1 MNFTIRHLWPALAGA
16 ALLLSGCATAT
27 ASSDPADNDPLQPFN
42 RAMYRFNDTLDRA
55 VLKPVAKGYVAVTP
69 DFVRT
74 GVTNFFGNIGDVA
87 VFVNDLLQG
96 KLKQGS
102 EDGVRF
108 LMNTTMGIFGFFDV
122 ATSAGLPHHREDFG
136 QTLAV
141 WGWENSTYLVLPLLG
156 PSTLRDSMG
165 LVGDYPVGLY
175 ANLHTTYTKE
185 AEIYSFQVV
194 NTRSNLLAATNVL
207 EIAALDPYAFMRDAY
222 LQQRRNLIYDGHPPP
237 LPDDEQ

>member
-1 MNFTIRHLWPALAGA
+1 
-16 ALLLSGCATAT
+16 
-27 ASSDPADNDPLQPFN
+27 
-42 RAMYRFNDTLDRA
+42 
-55 VLKPVAKGYVAVTP
+55 
-69 DFVRT
+69 
-74 GVTNFFGNIGDVA
+74 
-87 VFVNDLLQG
+87 
-96 KLKQGS
+96 
-102 EDGVRF
+102 
-108 LMNTTMGIFGFFDV
+108 
-122 ATSAGLPHHREDFG
+122 PHHREDFG

-156 PSTLRDSMG
+156 PSTLRDSVG

-185 AEIYSFQVV
+185 AEIYGFQVV